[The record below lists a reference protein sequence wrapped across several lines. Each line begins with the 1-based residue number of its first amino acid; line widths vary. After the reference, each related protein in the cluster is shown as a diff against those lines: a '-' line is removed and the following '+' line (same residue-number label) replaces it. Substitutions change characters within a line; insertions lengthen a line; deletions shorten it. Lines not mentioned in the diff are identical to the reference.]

1 MTVPSPVEAPHP
13 KTAPSI
19 RWGIIGVGWMADQF
33 ANGVNGFTEST
44 VHAACSRS
52 LEKAKAF
59 AASHS
64 VAKAYGS
71 VAELVADPD
80 IDIVHVASPHS
91 DHLANA
97 LEAIAAGKNVLVE
110 KPMCRNAA
118 EARTLI
124 DAARAANVFV
134 MEAMWTRFLPHMVA
148 LKKVIAD
155 GEIGTIIS
163 LSADHGQAFPFVPGS
178 RWWEP
183 SLAGGALLDLGVYP
197 VAFAH
202 DILGVPTSI
211 TAVGQKTQTNVDG
224 QVSMILNY
232 GDQTQASLQTT
243 LWSLTPT
250 VAAISGTEGRI
261 EIAGSFYRESS
272 FRVYTGT
279 SEREFPYKGVENGYA
294 YEAAEA
300 ARRITA
306 GEKESPAMTPEATL
320 EVMATLDEVRRQIGL
335 TYPGE

>member
-1 MTVPSPVEAPHP
+1 MTTPSLVEAPDP

-19 RWGIIGVGWMADQF
+19 RWGIVGVGWMADQF
-33 ANGVNGFTEST
+33 ANGVNAFTDST
-44 VHAACSRS
+44 VHAVSSRS
-52 LEKAKAF
+52 LDKAQAF

-80 IDIVHVASPHS
+80 VDVIHIASPHS
-91 DHLANA
+91 DHLANS

-110 KPMCRNAA
+110 KPICRNAA
-118 EARTLI
+118 EARVLI

-134 MEAMWTRFLPHMVA
+134 MEAMWTRYLPHMVE
-148 LKKVIAD
+148 LKRVIAD
-155 GEIGTIIS
+155 GEIGEIVA

-183 SLAGGALLDLGVYP
+183 SLAGGALLDLGIYP

-202 DILGVPTSI
+202 DILGVPDSI
-211 TAVGQKTQTNVDG
+211 IAAGQMTETNVDG
-224 QVSMILNY
+224 QVSMILGY
-232 GDQTQASLQTT
+232 GSTTQASLQTT
-243 LWSLTPT
+243 LWSVTPT
-250 VAAISGTEGRI
+250 VAAISGTRGRI
-261 EIAGSFYRESS
+261 EISENFYREAS
-272 FRVYTGT
+272 FRVIRPDGV
-279 SEREFPYKGVENGYA
+279 REFPYTGVPNGYA
-294 YEAAEA
+294 YEAAEV

-306 GEKESPAMTPEATL
+306 GEKQSPAMTPEMTL

>member
-1 MTVPSPVEAPHP
+1 MTNPSPVAAPDP
-13 KTAPSI
+13 KSAPSI

-33 ANGVNGFTEST
+33 ANGVNAFTGST
-44 VHAACSRS
+44 VHAVCSRS
-52 LEKAKAF
+52 LEKARAF

-80 IDIVHVASPHS
+80 IDVIHIASPHS
-91 DHLANA
+91 EHLANA

-110 KPMCRNAA
+110 KPICRNAA

-134 MEAMWTRFLPHMVA
+134 MEAMWTRYLPHMVA

-155 GEIGTIIS
+155 GEIGEIIA
-163 LSADHGQAFPFVPGS
+163 LQADHGQAFPFVPGS

-183 SLAGGALLDLGVYP
+183 ALAGGALLDLGIYP

-211 TAVGQKTQTNVDG
+211 MASGQMTKTKVDG
-224 QVSMILNY
+224 QVSMILGY
-232 GDQTQASLQTT
+232 GDTTQASLQTT
-243 LWSLTPT
+243 LWSQTPT
-250 VAAISGTEGRI
+250 VAAISGTKGRI
-261 EIAGSFYRESS
+261 EISENFYREAS
-272 FRVYTGT
+272 FRVIRPDGV
-279 SEREFPYKGVENGYA
+279 REFPYTGVANGYA
-294 YEAAEA
+294 YEAAEV
-300 ARRITA
+300 ARRVTA
-306 GEKESPAMTPEATL
+306 GEKQSPAMTPEMTL

>member
-1 MTVPSPVEAPHP
+1 MTIPSPVEAPHP
-13 KTAPSI
+13 NTAPSI

-33 ANGVNGFTEST
+33 ANGVNDFTEST
-44 VHAACSRS
+44 VHAVSSRS
-52 LEKAKAF
+52 LEKARVF

-80 IDIVHVASPHS
+80 IDVIHVASPHS
-91 DHLANA
+91 DHLENA

-134 MEAMWTRFLPHMVA
+134 MEAMWTRYLPHMVA

-155 GEIGTIIS
+155 GEIGEIIA
-163 LSADHGQAFPFVPGS
+163 LQADHGQAFPFVPGS

-211 TAVGQKTQTNVDG
+211 LAVGQMTETNVDG
-224 QVSMILNY
+224 QVSIIFGY
-232 GDQTQASLQTT
+232 GDRTQASLQTT
-243 LWSLTPT
+243 LWSQTPT
-250 VAAISGTEGRI
+250 VASISGTGGRI
-261 EIAGSFYRESS
+261 EI
-272 FRVYTGT
+272 
-279 SEREFPYKGVENGYA
+279 SENLLPRGVVPRRHGRRR
-294 YEAAEA
+294 
-300 ARRITA
+300 AR
-306 GEKESPAMTPEATL
+306 GP
-320 EVMATLDEVRRQIGL
+320 VRRRQEWLRVRGGGGRPADHRGREAE
-335 TYPGE
+335 PGYDARDDARGDGQP

>member
-1 MTVPSPVEAPHP
+1 MTDPSLVAAPDP
-13 KTAPSI
+13 KSAPSI

-33 ANGVNGFTEST
+33 ANGVNAFTAST
-44 VHAACSRS
+44 VHAVSSRS
-52 LEKAKAF
+52 LEKARAF
-59 AASHS
+59 ASGHS

-80 IDIVHVASPHS
+80 IDVIHIASPHS
-91 DHLANA
+91 EHLANA

-134 MEAMWTRFLPHMVA
+134 MEAMWTRYLPHMVA

-155 GEIGTIIS
+155 GEIGEIIA
-163 LSADHGQAFPFVPGS
+163 LSADHGQAFPFIPGS

-183 SLAGGALLDLGVYP
+183 SLAGGALLDLGIYP

-211 TAVGQKTQTNVDG
+211 MASGQMTDTNVDG
-224 QVSMILNY
+224 QVSMILGY
-232 GDQTQASLQTT
+232 GGTTQASLQTT
-243 LWSLTPT
+243 LWAATPT
-250 VAAISGTEGRI
+250 VAAISGTKGRI
-261 EIAGSFYRESS
+261 EIAGSFYRESP
-272 FRVYTGT
+272 FRVIRPDGV
-279 SEREFPYKGVENGYA
+279 REFPYEGAKNGYA
-294 YEAAEA
+294 YEAAEV
-300 ARRITA
+300 ARRVTA
-306 GEKESPAMTPEATL
+306 GEKQSPAMTPEMTL